1 MTEEFEIFRKD
12 LIKMNLYKEVVL
24 DNTASLE
31 FILDNNTNG
40 SDYLTAIHNEDVVM
54 NRYGCFNISEEKN
67 TGFITIR
74 PALVRFALK
83 IIIRCKQPFSE
94 TKNLIICR
102 NGKTEIEK
110 TYDITNCNSIELVAD
125 GEKYILKI
133 NYESEQQNTT
143 QEIVAASETSQTET
157 ENIQTTENV
166 HSENSINQ
174 TEENKE
180 NNTTVENSTEISQ
193 EKLDAIKAETEKD
206 YESYSEKLE
215 VLKEDYNFDKSLI
228 EYYKDNDLVPIEQ
241 IFAEL
246 DAKIAEAEKQI
257 TLFIQARENK
267 TKEIQES

>member
-12 LIKMNLYKEVVL
+12 LIKMNLYKEVVS

-31 FILDNNTNG
+31 FILDNNTSG

-94 TKNLIICR
+94 NKTLVICR

-110 TYDITNCNSIELVAD
+110 TYDITHCNSIELVAAE
-125 GEKYILKI
+125 EKYILKI
-133 NYESEQQNTT
+133 SFEDVQQSSIQSQNMT
-143 QEIVAASETSQTET
+143 QETITTV
-157 ENIQTTENV
+157 ENIDIQPTESVQSSN
-166 HSENSINQ
+166 ITNQ
-174 TEENKE
+174 TEES
-180 NNTTVENSTEISQ
+180 NNTTAENSEGISQ
-193 EKLDAIKAETEKD
+193 EKLDAIKAESEKD

-215 VLKEDYNFDKSLI
+215 VLKADYNFDKSLI

-246 DAKIAEAEKQI
+246 DEKIAQAEKQI
-257 TLFIQARENK
+257 TLFVQARENK
-267 TKEIQES
+267 TREIQES